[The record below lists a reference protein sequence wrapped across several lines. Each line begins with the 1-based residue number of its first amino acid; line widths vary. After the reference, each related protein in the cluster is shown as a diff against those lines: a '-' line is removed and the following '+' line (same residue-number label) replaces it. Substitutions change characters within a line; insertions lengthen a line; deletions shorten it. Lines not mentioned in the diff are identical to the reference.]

1 MAALILEKNRIR
13 RNQNEKI
20 FYNPIEHPVAI
31 KLESKVLGVNKQ
43 YKPYT
48 GEGSIGMEELFKLAA
63 TDSFDIVEVKLTPHN
78 QAYYRDSKNPLEQ
91 VPVGYRLRTTRTV
104 VATLRTRL
112 V

>member
-1 MAALILEKNRIR
+1 MK
-13 RNQNEKI
+13 KI

-43 YKPYT
+43 YEPYT
-48 GEGSIGMEELFKLAA
+48 GEGSIVMEELFKLAA

-91 VPVGYRLRTTRTV
+91 VPVEGWISLKDYKNGGGYLKDRTITIK
-104 VATLRTRL
+104 LK
-112 V
+112 